1 MIVILAALVQLKRFW
16 MFSLPLHPSSPVPV
30 SVNCYKTDAYDTEVP
45 VRVHLL
51 VAASALALQP
61 LLASCSNVD

>member
-1 MIVILAALVQLKRFW
+1 